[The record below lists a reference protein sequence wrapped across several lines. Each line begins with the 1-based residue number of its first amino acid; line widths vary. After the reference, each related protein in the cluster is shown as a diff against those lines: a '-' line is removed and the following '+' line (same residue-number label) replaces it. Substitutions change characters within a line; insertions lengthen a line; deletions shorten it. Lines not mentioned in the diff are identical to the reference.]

1 MYIREDLLY
10 ELKKFYRT
18 NKFLYI
24 KNAKDAY
31 NVSILLFDTNTSN
44 VAITPKEDYFYIF
57 EVYLSKVKE
66 IYYRKRVVYQ
76 KLSFDGE
83 NTILQNITYSDDDKT
98 YIFPGKAFDFDLE
111 IIVMKL
117 EG

>member
-44 VAITPKEDYFYIF
+44 VAITPKEDYFYIC

-98 YIFPGKAFDFDLE
+98 HIFPGKAFDFDLE